1 MAAPAA
7 MPGAGV
13 LAARGTSLDA
23 LRREHLAVHVALL
36 AVCRTG
42 VRAGC
47 VDQWLEVGDAM
58 PEPILHA
65 LGRVAGADELPAR
78 PARTH
83 FIGRE
88 DRCLLLRAAP
98 PMLPAD
104 PAPGRGRTPQGGPAG
119 P

>member
-1 MAAPAA
+1 MAARGA

-23 LRREHLAVHVALL
+23 LRGEHLAVHVALL

-65 LGRVAGADELPAR
+65 LGRVAGADELPAG
-78 PARTH
+78 PAPTH
-83 FIGRE
+83 FIRRE

-98 PMLPAD
+98 PTVPAD
-104 PAPGRGRTPQGGPAG
+104 R
-119 P
+119 

>member
-1 MAAPAA
+1 MAARRA

-13 LAARGTSLDA
+13 LAAHWTSLDA
-23 LRREHLAVHVALL
+23 LRREHLAVHVALF

-78 PARTH
+78 PARSH
-83 FIGRE
+83 FLGRE
-88 DRCLLLRAAP
+88 DRWLLPQAALAMPTAARAP
-98 PMLPAD
+98 RRMRLP
-104 PAPGRGRTPQGGPAG
+104 
-119 P
+119 

>member
-1 MAAPAA
+1 MAARGA

-47 VDQWLEVGDAM
+47 VDQWLEVGGAM
-58 PEPILHA
+58 PQPILHA
-65 LGRVAGADELPAR
+65 LGRVAGADALPAR
-78 PARTH
+78 PACTH

-88 DRCLLLRAAP
+88 DPCLLPRAAR

-104 PAPGRGRTPQGGPAG
+104 HPPGR
-119 P
+119 